1 MIGCIERTSQIYS
14 NSCKWQIKAQGSNDV
29 AVETLTVLTSAL
41 KNTIKKE
48 ALCISVGKSKNIGDF
63 KIEKPY

>member
-1 MIGCIERTSQIYS
+1 MIGCIARTSQIYS
-14 NSCKWQIKAQGSNDV
+14 NSCKWQIKAPCSNDV

-48 ALCISVGKSKNIGDF
+48 ASCISVGKSKNNGDF
-63 KIEKPY
+63 KSKKPY